1 MPSVLSLIHSF
12 SIEFCSHSAVNP
24 TQDEHFHS
32 FSFTVSCV
40 PHSCLMTMKRPTDQ
54 AKLLFFY
61 LLRSSAAALATTEH
75 KALESGHIWLRL
87 ARRSDVPSIQR
98 CNLATLPE
106 NYNSQFYISH
116 LRQWPELALV
126 AEHVLPG
133 RSLSIPVTEP
143 NIVAYVLGKVE
154 ERPIQRPL
162 SVLPPNCSHLDPEDL
177 YDLDKAMETPQL
189 GEPLGHVTSLAVM
202 RDFRR
207 KGLAAALMDQ
217 LHVHLEECY
226 KVKGVGLHVR
236 KSNLAA
242 CQLYERD
249 GYLID
254 QTIEKYYQDGEDA
267 YFMRKKWEHSVPTT
281 DHILWRFRKER
292 PWERQDEKVRLPRML
307 PQRQELPPPQHVSV
321 QDDMEIMSGAV

>member
-1 MPSVLSLIHSF
+1 
-12 SIEFCSHSAVNP
+12 
-24 TQDEHFHS
+24 
-32 FSFTVSCV
+32 
-40 PHSCLMTMKRPTDQ
+40 MTMKRPTDQ

-106 NYNSQFYISH
+106 NYNSQFYVSH

-126 AEHVLPG
+126 AEHVVPG
-133 RSLSIPVTEP
+133 RSLSVPVTEP

-154 ERPIQRPL
+154 EKPIRRPL
-162 SVLPPNCSHLDPEDL
+162 TVLPPNCSHLDPEEL
-177 YDLDKAMETPQL
+177 YDLDKAMETPQQPL

-236 KSNLAA
+236 TSNQAA
-242 CQLYERD
+242 CQLYARD

-254 QTIEKYYQDGEDA
+254 QTIQNYYQDGEDA
-267 YFMRKKWEHSVPTT
+267 YFMRKEWEHSVPTT
-281 DHILWRFRKER
+281 DHIMWRFRKER
-292 PWERQDEKVRLPRML
+292 PWERNDEKIKLPRLL
-307 PQRQELPPPQHVSV
+307 PHRQEPPQHVSV